1 MLDPKESDATMTMT
15 DKYEMIIDGRE
26 VTTGSV
32 VEVVNPSNG
41 SVFATV
47 ARADRQILDQAV
59 ASARAAFPAWAALPY
74 PERVAMM
81 RKIGEVL
88 SDHAD
93 EIGRILTTEQGKPLA
108 DAVGEVALGPALS
121 NYLADNVT
129 FDPVVYPSSTGRHI
143 VEHRKPLGVVAAITP
158 WNFPLSLL
166 WVKILPA
173 LIAGNSV
180 IVKPASTTPLSTV
193 RMVEVLNEILPP
205 GVLNVICG
213 DHDIAEGL
221 TTHPGVDKIAFTG
234 STATGTKVMA
244 AAAATIKRITLELGG
259 NDPAIVLDDVD
270 VADAAGRVYAAAT
283 MNAGQLCLA
292 AKRIFV
298 PSRMYDEFCDELV
311 RHAKAEVVGDG
322 FEPATTMGPIQNAAQ
337 YAKTLSYLED
347 AHQSGTV
354 IAGGA
359 AIDGPGYFVAPT
371 IVRDIP
377 DDARLVREEQ
387 FCPIVPVLSYDNI
400 DDVVSRANSTE
411 YGLGG
416 TVWGRDLD
424 RAFDVAMRV
433 ESGTVWV
440 NQHMDF
446 DFGVTA
452 RGVKHSGLGG
462 EFGKE
467 GFDAFTQAYVVN
479 QTAW

>member
-1 MLDPKESDATMTMT
+1 MTT
-15 DKYEMIIDGRE
+15 KDTYGMIINGRK

-32 VEVVNPSNG
+32 VEVINPATG
-41 SVFATV
+41 SVFASV
-47 ARADRQILDQAV
+47 ATADRRTLDEAV
-59 ASARAAFPAWAALPY
+59 ASARAAFPAWASTPY
-74 PERVAMM
+74 PERVATM
-81 RKIGEVL
+81 RKIADVL
-88 SDHAD
+88 TDRSD

-108 DAVGEVALGPALS
+108 DAVGEVVHGALLAQ
-121 NYLADNVT
+121 YLADNVS
-129 FDPVVYPSSTGRHI
+129 FDPVVYPSNTGRHI

-158 WNFPLSLL
+158 WNFPLTLL
-166 WVKILPA
+166 WIKILPA
-173 LIAGNSV
+173 LIAGNTV
-180 IVKPASTTPLSTV
+180 IVKPASTTPLSSV
-193 RMVEVLNEILPP
+193 RMVELLNEILPP

-213 DHDIAEGL
+213 DHDLAGEL
-221 TTHPGVDKIAFTG
+221 TSHPGIDKIAFTG
-234 STATGTKVMA
+234 STATGSKVMA
-244 AAAATIKRITLELGG
+244 SAAATIKRITLELGG

-283 MNAGQLCLA
+283 MCTGQVCLA
-292 AKRIFV
+292 AKRTFV
-298 PSRMYDEFCDELV
+298 PSRLYDEFCDELV

-322 FEPATTMGPIQNAAQ
+322 FDAATTMGPIQNAAQ

-377 DDARLVREEQ
+377 DSARLVREEQ
-387 FCPIVPVLSYDNI
+387 FCPVVPVLSYDDL
-400 DDVVSRANSTE
+400 DDVVARANDTE
-411 YGLGG
+411 YGLGA

-424 RAFDVAMRV
+424 RAFDVAMRI
-433 ESGTVWV
+433 ESGMVWV

-452 RGVKHSGLGG
+452 RGAKRSGLGG
-462 EFGKE
+462 ELGKE
-467 GFDAFTQAYVVN
+467 GFDAFTQAYVVD